1 MSDIVNQFSIS
12 IDQVRDFEF
21 RVQFDKPQYAALHMD
36 EGAPLGKDAAPSPA
50 RVLAAA
56 VGNCLAASLLFCVR
70 KHGLNPQ
77 KMRATVRTEIV
88 RNEQRRLRVGK
99 IAVEI
104 DSGLDA
110 AELEKAQACLPLFE
124 DFCTVTAAVRDGI
137 DVEVK
142 VK

>member
-1 MSDIVNQFSIS
+1 MSDVVNQFTIS

-21 RVQFDKPQYAALHMD
+21 RVQFDKPQYAAIHMD
-36 EGAPLGKDAAPSPA
+36 EGPPLGKDTAPSPA

-56 VGNCLAASLLFCVR
+56 IGNCLAASLLFCVR
-70 KHGLNPQ
+70 RNGLNPQ
-77 KMRATVRTEIV
+77 NIHATVTTEIV
-88 RNEQRRLRVGK
+88 RNEHRRLRVGK
-99 IAVEI
+99 VEVEI

-110 AELEKAQACLPLFE
+110 AELEKVKACLPLFE

-137 DVEVK
+137 DVQVK